1 MPANVAAMYVIKHP
15 LLSEKNTDQMTDH
28 KRYTF
33 LVDPR
38 ATKTEIKKAI
48 EELYKVRVEN
58 VSTQI
63 RKGGLRRMKYG
74 AVEAPVTK
82 KATVKLHPDDSIE
95 LF

>member
-1 MPANVAAMYVIKHP
+1 MPANVAAMYIVKHP

-38 ATKTEIKKAI
+38 ATKTEIKKAV

-74 AVEAPVTK
+74 AVESPVTK